1 MLGKLSGE
9 FRHFGGCPGNRG
21 NRGCPGNRKP
31 PETPETRPG
40 NPSLVWVVLAGNLP
54 PGSHHPLPS
63 PAGWQKNGVD
73 EEDDTASCYH
83 DCPEKRRT
91 RGYRPYLLSDFC
103 GKL

>member
-9 FRHFGGCPGNRG
+9 FRHFG
-21 NRGCPGNRKP
+21 GCPGNRKP

-63 PAGWQKNGVD
+63 LCLLPINKDWTNLKI
-73 EEDDTASCYH
+73 S
-83 DCPEKRRT
+83 RT
-91 RGYRPYLLSDFC
+91 LAA
-103 GKL
+103 